1 MCDLRKIT
9 QPRKKGYHGKMAIY
23 SMEIFFHN
31 GWSMMTM
38 KFQILKVLTF
48 KEDMQKMGGG

>member
-1 MCDLRKIT
+1 
-9 QPRKKGYHGKMAIY
+9 MAIY